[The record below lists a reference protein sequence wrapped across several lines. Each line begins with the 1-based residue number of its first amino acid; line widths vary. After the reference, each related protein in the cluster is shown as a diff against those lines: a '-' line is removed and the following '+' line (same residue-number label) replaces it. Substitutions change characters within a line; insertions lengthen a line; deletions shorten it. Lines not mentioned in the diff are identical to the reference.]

1 MSYLKNIINHPLSV
15 KAYVPGITKKTNIVL
30 HSSFSRTKHTFT
42 SEQKDETHLMKNW
55 NIMADKRAGHY
66 VVGRNGTIYKCFEE
80 ELWSYHVG
88 PGKKFAEINNSTIS
102 IFLVNEAYLEKENS
116 KYYAFGFNKP
126 YNMYQG
132 KVFEMKFKGYEYW
145 ADFDET
151 QIEATVELI
160 KDICQ
165 RNDMS
170 LTMSKNTTKFDEDA
184 TCNASVVSCANLNRE
199 SRSLPL
205 SSWCFDKIS
214 SNGITLVG

>member
-1 MSYLKNIINHPLSV
+1 MKYLEKINNYPLSV

-30 HSSFSRTKHTFT
+30 HSSFSRTKYTFT
-42 SEQKDETHLMKNW
+42 ADQKDETYLMKNW

-66 VVGRNGTIYKCFEE
+66 VVGRDGTIYKCFEE
-80 ELWSYHVG
+80 ELWSNHVG
-88 PGKKFAEINNSTIS
+88 AGRKFADFNKSTIA
-102 IFLVNEAYLEKENS
+102 IFLANESYLEKENN

-132 KVFEMKFKGYEYW
+132 KVFEMKFKGYEHW
-145 ADFDET
+145 ADFEGA
-151 QIEATVELI
+151 QIDATVELI
-160 KDICQ
+160 KDICT

-170 LTMSKNTTKFDEDA
+170 LTMSKNTTSFNEDSV
-184 TCNASVVSCANLNRE
+184 CSSSVVSCANLNRD

-205 SSWCFDKIS
+205 SSWCLDKIS